1 MKTLKNPEITLKRQ
15 LARLSSVRILS
26 IILFTICLFAFASCA
41 FDPTWDIRTSYDEP
55 LTQITLVWDP
65 NTEPD
70 LEGYKCYYGLINGD
84 YEYTVVIGNET
95 ICNVTDL
102 KPGETYC
109 FAVTAYNT
117 AGLESD
123 YSEELTYTVPTEL

>member
-1 MKTLKNPEITLKRQ
+1 MILLKKLVTSLTGKCN
-15 LARLSSVRILS
+15 RLLS
-26 IILFTICLFAFASCA
+26 ILCFTIFLLVLASCA
-41 FDPTWDIRTSYDEP
+41 FETTWDITTSHDEP

-70 LEGYKCYYGLINGD
+70 LEGYKCYYGLVSRD
-84 YEYTVVIGNET
+84 YEHTVVVGNET
-95 ICNVTDL
+95 ICTVTDL

-123 YSEELTYTVPTEL
+123 YSEEVTYTVPTEL